1 MSWHPNDLVTDAD
14 LRDYE
19 DSVLVSFGQTTW
31 QGKRTKALE
40 DWLFPILRGRGFD
53 PFRLQTRAEAD
64 HVWGY
69 TAATYTDYTDAVRDT
84 TLDDLPVATVFA
96 TVGTDALFIGS
107 AQPFRGLFWRLESA
121 VSSVASVLSVAYWNG
136 NWEPLTVADGTTQ
149 TAGKTLS
156 AGGTVTWGLPY
167 DWATRAVSTAATLYW
182 VRVTLSATPTGA
194 TAGQVAVIRSS
205 ALRAPATFRTLAL
218 IFREAPASQ
227 DGPWLEKAQY
237 YEQEAD
243 TALQRAL
250 ALVGGEFDTDASGQV
265 SETEAAQTTEEAGY
279 RPWALERA

>member
-1 MSWHPNDLVTDAD
+1 MSWHPNDLVSDID

-19 DSVLVSFGQTTW
+19 ESVLTSFGQTTW

-40 DWLFPILRGRGFD
+40 DWLFPILKGRGFD
-53 PFRLQTRAEAD
+53 PFHLQTRAEAD
-64 HVWGY
+64 HVWSY
-69 TAATYTDYTDAVRDT
+69 TASAYVDRTGVVRSTTD
-84 TLDDLPVATVFA
+84 DDLNLATVFA
-96 TVGTDALFIGS
+96 TPGTDALYIGS
-107 AQPFRGLFWRLESA
+107 AQPFRGLFLRMETA
-121 VSSVASVLSVAYWNG
+121 VSSVSGVLSVAYWNG
-136 NWEPLTVADGTTQ
+136 NWEAVSVSDGTVQ

-167 DWATRAVSTAATLYW
+167 DWTTRTISTSTALYW
-182 VRVTLSATPTGA
+182 VKVTLSATPTGA
-194 TAGQVAVIRSS
+194 QAGQVAVVRSS
-205 ALRAPATFRTLAL
+205 VLRAPATFRTLAL

-250 ALVGGEFDTDASGQV
+250 SLVGGEFDTDASGQV
-265 SETEAAQTTEEAGY
+265 SETEAAQTSEEAGGM
-279 RPWALERA
+279 PWALERA